1 MKNLKK
7 INLGLLLTIITLLAV
22 TIYSIN
28 IEAQRKSSKDE
39 IKKTCE
45 EYIDVVDKYLVLP
58 EDAQVLGEDVKNV
71 NLDSFKADM
80 EKELKEKMISD
91 SAVKIQKEI
100 LTDYA
105 ENDLLNTEV
114 ITTSFDR
121 KITKIKSYSFE
132 GDQVTV
138 SFDAKITIKQKY
150 YEVNPENGE
159 KQEKVREES
168 RDAKSD
174 MITLEKKDG
183 KWKVVYSNFDYAL
196 SSYSNPM

>member
-7 INLGLLLTIITLLAV
+7 INLGLVLTIITLLAV

-71 NLDSFKADM
+71 NLDIFKSDM

-138 SFDAKITIKQKY
+138 SFDAKITLKQKY
-150 YEVNPENGE
+150 LEVKPENGE
-159 KQEKVREES
+159 KQEKAREES

-196 SSYSNPM
+196 SSYNNPM

>member
-71 NLDSFKADM
+71 NLDIFKSDM

>member
-71 NLDSFKADM
+71 NLDIF
-80 EKELKEKMISD
+80 
-91 SAVKIQKEI
+91 
-100 LTDYA
+100 
-105 ENDLLNTEV
+105 
-114 ITTSFDR
+114 
-121 KITKIKSYSFE
+121 
-132 GDQVTV
+132 
-138 SFDAKITIKQKY
+138 
-150 YEVNPENGE
+150 
-159 KQEKVREES
+159 
-168 RDAKSD
+168 KSD
-174 MITLEKKDG
+174 M
-183 KWKVVYSNFDYAL
+183 
-196 SSYSNPM
+196 

>member
-1 MKNLKK
+1 M
-7 INLGLLLTIITLLAV
+7 
-22 TIYSIN
+22 
-28 IEAQRKSSKDE
+28 
-39 IKKTCE
+39 
-45 EYIDVVDKYLVLP
+45 
-58 EDAQVLGEDVKNV
+58 
-71 NLDSFKADM
+71 
-80 EKELKEKMISD
+80 
-91 SAVKIQKEI
+91 
-100 LTDYA
+100 
-105 ENDLLNTEV
+105 
-114 ITTSFDR
+114 
-121 KITKIKSYSFE
+121 
-132 GDQVTV
+132 